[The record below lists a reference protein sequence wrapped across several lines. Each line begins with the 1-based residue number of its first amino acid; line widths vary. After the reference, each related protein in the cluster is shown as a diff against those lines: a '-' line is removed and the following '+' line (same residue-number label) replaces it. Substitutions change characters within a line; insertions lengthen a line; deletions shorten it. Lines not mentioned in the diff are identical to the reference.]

1 MIPPTPTA
9 LPAASSRADAAHS
22 AASSRAPAAP
32 PAHRMPHEGAPQA
45 RTWMTWPAADYMLD
59 GSHAPRES
67 VWRAWAGVANTIHEF
82 QPVTVLVDPAH
93 LDSARRHLSTGV
105 EQLVTPVDD
114 AWMRDSGPSFVLA
127 AESSRLTAVSWEF
140 NAWGGLEL
148 AGTGADNEIA
158 ARVAAAAGTDLLRSS
173 MVNEGGGIHV
183 DGAGTVLVT
192 ETVQLDPRRN
202 PGWSR
207 TDVERELARTIGA
220 EKAIWI
226 ERGLHR
232 DYGPLGTRGHIDMVA
247 TFSEPGAVL
256 LHAQRDPSH
265 PDHELS
271 NALRTRLPQERDAR
285 DRPLTV
291 IDLPAPRVLRD
302 REGWVDYSYVN
313 HALVNGAVIACAFA
327 DPADAEAAAI
337 LGDAYPARAVI
348 GIDARPIFALG
359 GGIHCITQQQPA
371 MPLPPRAAS
380 PAPLPR

>member
-1 MIPPTPTA
+1 
-9 LPAASSRADAAHS
+9 
-22 AASSRAPAAP
+22 
-32 PAHRMPHEGAPQA
+32 MPHEGAPQT

-67 VWRAWAGVANTIHEF
+67 VWRAWATVANTIREF

-93 LDSARRHLSTGV
+93 RDSARKHLSAGV

-114 AWMRDSGPSFVLA
+114 AWMRDSGPSFVVA
-127 AESSRLTAVSWEF
+127 AESGRLTAVSWEF
-140 NAWGGLEL
+140 NAWGGLDL
-148 AGTGADNEIA
+148 AGTRADNEVA

-202 PGWSR
+202 PGWTR
-207 TDVERELARTIGA
+207 ADVERELARTIGA
-220 EKAIWI
+220 ETAIWV

-247 TFSEPGAVL
+247 SFSEPGTVL
-256 LHAQRDPSH
+256 LHAQRDPAH
-265 PDHELS
+265 PDHRLS
-271 NALRTRLPQERDAR
+271 RALRSRFSRERDAR

-291 IDLPAPRVLRD
+291 IDLPAPRTLRD
-302 REGWVDYSYVN
+302 REGWVDYGYVN
-313 HALVNGAVIACAFA
+313 HTLVNGAVIACTFE
-327 DPADAEAAAI
+327 DPADAEAASI
-337 LGDAYPARAVI
+337 LRDAYPGRRVI

-371 MPLPPRAAS
+371 IQRPPRSAA
-380 PAPLPR
+380 PAPPPR